1 MEGKVRVQ
9 SPKFTA
15 LPVISEKVTGGNHE
29 IPGVQCKGSGFHPL
43 PDPREGEQILQRQHQ
58 RGLLAGAMPGCR
70 IGIRQPFL
78 YRAPGRFGEIEP
90 LFQKLARRF
99 FRSPFQ
105 QGVDAAAIGVPEN
118 DDVFHL
124 ERVHRVFQRRADA
137 VMMRFVDVLYAVP
150 SLLYIILLMMMFGA
164 NVGSIMLGMCI
175 SGWVGIARLMRTQV
189 ISLKGREYVL
199 AAYTEGAGPA
209 RILFKHMFSNAM
221 SPILVQAT
229 LAIPQAIFQEAFL
242 SFIGMGISAPQ
253 ASLGTLA
260 QDARM
265 YMAIYPHQMICP
277 IAMICIIIFALNF
290 ISEGL
295 SEALDPTNSR

>member
-1 MEGKVRVQ
+1 MLQKSEFFNPIDKSEQDSEFIAMEPRSFWHDVWDRFR
-9 SPKFTA
+9 SNRRA
-15 LPVISEKVTGGNHE
+15 LIGLIVLLFIV
-29 IPGVQCKGSGFHPL
+29 
-43 PDPREGEQILQRQHQ
+43 
-58 RGLLAGAMPGCR
+58 LLAVIGPFFSPYPYDGMGTEVNCGPSATHWFGTDALGR
-70 IGIRQPFL
+70 DLFTRVLYGIR
-78 YRAPGRFGEIEP
+78 IS
-90 LFQKLARRF
+90 LFVGFVSTLINC
-99 FRSPFQ
+99 
-105 QGVDAAAIGVPEN
+105 AIGVLYGG
-118 DDVFHL
+118 VAGYVGG
-124 ERVHRVFQRRADA
+124 RVDA

-150 SLLYIILLMMMFGA
+150 SLLYIILLMMMFGE

-277 IAMICIIIFALNF
+277 FAMICIIIFALNF

>member
-1 MEGKVRVQ
+1 MLQKSEFFKPIDKSEQDSEFIAMEPRSFWHDVWDRFR
-9 SPKFTA
+9 SNRRA
-15 LPVISEKVTGGNHE
+15 LIGLIVLLLIV
-29 IPGVQCKGSGFHPL
+29 
-43 PDPREGEQILQRQHQ
+43 
-58 RGLLAGAMPGCR
+58 LLAVLGPFFSPYPYDGMGTEVNRGPSGTHWFGTDALGR
-70 IGIRQPFL
+70 DLFTRVLYGIRISLFVGFVSTL
-78 YRAPGRFGEIEP
+78 INCVIGVMYGGVAGYVGGRT
-90 LFQKLARRF
+90 
-99 FRSPFQ
+99 
-105 QGVDAAAIGVPEN
+105 DAA
-118 DDVFHL
+118 
-124 ERVHRVFQRRADA
+124 
-137 VMMRFVDVLYAVP
+137 MMRFVDVLYAVP
-150 SLLYIILLMMMFGA
+150 SLLYIILLMMLFGA
-164 NVGSIMLGMCI
+164 NVGSIMVGMCV

-277 IAMICIIIFALNF
+277 IVMICIIIFALNF

>member
-1 MEGKVRVQ
+1 MLQKSEFFKPIDKSEQDSEFIAMEPRSFWHDVWDRFR
-9 SPKFTA
+9 SNRRA
-15 LPVISEKVTGGNHE
+15 LIGLIVLLFIV
-29 IPGVQCKGSGFHPL
+29 
-43 PDPREGEQILQRQHQ
+43 
-58 RGLLAGAMPGCR
+58 LLAVIGPLFSPYPYDGMGTEVNCGPSAAHWFGTDALGR
-70 IGIRQPFL
+70 DLFTRVLYGIR
-78 YRAPGRFGEIEP
+78 IS
-90 LFQKLARRF
+90 LFVGFVSTLINC
-99 FRSPFQ
+99 
-105 QGVDAAAIGVPEN
+105 AIGVLYGG
-118 DDVFHL
+118 VAGYVGG
-124 ERVHRVFQRRADA
+124 RVDA

-265 YMAIYPHQMICP
+265 YMAIYPHQMVCP

>member
-1 MEGKVRVQ
+1 MLQKSEFFKPIDKSEQDSEFIAMEPRSFWHDVWDRFR
-9 SPKFTA
+9 SNRRA
-15 LPVISEKVTGGNHE
+15 LIGLIVLLLIV
-29 IPGVQCKGSGFHPL
+29 
-43 PDPREGEQILQRQHQ
+43 
-58 RGLLAGAMPGCR
+58 LLAVLGPFFSPYPYDGMGTEVNRGPSGTHWFGTDALGR
-70 IGIRQPFL
+70 DLFIRVLYGIRISLFVGFVSTLINCVIGVL
-78 YRAPGRFGEIEP
+78 YGGVAGYVGGRT
-90 LFQKLARRF
+90 
-99 FRSPFQ
+99 
-105 QGVDAAAIGVPEN
+105 DAA
-118 DDVFHL
+118 
-124 ERVHRVFQRRADA
+124 
-137 VMMRFVDVLYAVP
+137 MMRFVDVLYAVP
-150 SLLYIILLMMMFGA
+150 SLLYIILLMMLFGA
-164 NVGSIMLGMCI
+164 NVGSIMVGMCV

-277 IAMICIIIFALNF
+277 IVMICIIIFALNF

>member
-1 MEGKVRVQ
+1 MLQKSEFFKPIDKSEQDSEFIAMEPRSFWHDVWDRFR
-9 SPKFTA
+9 SNRRA
-15 LPVISEKVTGGNHE
+15 LIGLIVLLLIV
-29 IPGVQCKGSGFHPL
+29 
-43 PDPREGEQILQRQHQ
+43 
-58 RGLLAGAMPGCR
+58 LLAVLGPFFSPYPYDGMGTEVNRGPSGTHWFGTDALGR
-70 IGIRQPFL
+70 DLFTRVLYGIR
-78 YRAPGRFGEIEP
+78 IS
-90 LFQKLARRF
+90 LFVGFVSTLINC
-99 FRSPFQ
+99 
-105 QGVDAAAIGVPEN
+105 AIGVLYGG
-118 DDVFHL
+118 VAGY
-124 ERVHRVFQRRADA
+124 VGGRADA

-164 NVGSIMLGMCI
+164 NVGSIMVGMCV
-175 SGWVGIARLMRTQV
+175 SGWVGIARLTGTQV
-189 ISLKGREYVL
+189 ISIKGREYVL
-199 AAYTEGAGPA
+199 AAYTECAVPA

-229 LAIPQAIFQEAFL
+229 LGIPQAIFQEAFL

>member
-1 MEGKVRVQ
+1 MLQKSEFFNPIDKSEQDSEFIAMEPRSFWHDVWDRFR
-9 SPKFTA
+9 SNRRA
-15 LPVISEKVTGGNHE
+15 LIGLIVLLFIV
-29 IPGVQCKGSGFHPL
+29 
-43 PDPREGEQILQRQHQ
+43 
-58 RGLLAGAMPGCR
+58 LLAVIGPFFSPYPYDGMGTEVNCGPSAAHWFGTDALGR
-70 IGIRQPFL
+70 DLFTRVLYGIR
-78 YRAPGRFGEIEP
+78 IS
-90 LFQKLARRF
+90 LFVGFVSTLINC
-99 FRSPFQ
+99 
-105 QGVDAAAIGVPEN
+105 AIGVLYGG
-118 DDVFHL
+118 VAGYVGG
-124 ERVHRVFQRRADA
+124 RVDA

-150 SLLYIILLMMMFGA
+150 SLLYIILLMMMFGS

-265 YMAIYPHQMICP
+265 YMAVYPQQMICP

>member
-1 MEGKVRVQ
+1 MLQKSEFFKPIDKSEQDSEFIAMEPRSFWHDVWDRFR
-9 SPKFTA
+9 SNRRA
-15 LPVISEKVTGGNHE
+15 LIGLIVLLFIV
-29 IPGVQCKGSGFHPL
+29 
-43 PDPREGEQILQRQHQ
+43 
-58 RGLLAGAMPGCR
+58 LLAVIGPFFSPYPYDGMGTEVNCGPSATHWFGTDALGR
-70 IGIRQPFL
+70 DLFTRVLYGIR
-78 YRAPGRFGEIEP
+78 IS
-90 LFQKLARRF
+90 LFVGFVSTLINC
-99 FRSPFQ
+99 
-105 QGVDAAAIGVPEN
+105 AIGVLYGG
-118 DDVFHL
+118 VAGYVGG
-124 ERVHRVFQRRADA
+124 RVDA

>member
-1 MEGKVRVQ
+1 MLQKSEFFNPIDKSEQDSEFIAMEPRSFWHDVWDRFR
-9 SPKFTA
+9 SNRRA
-15 LPVISEKVTGGNHE
+15 LIGLIVLLLIV
-29 IPGVQCKGSGFHPL
+29 
-43 PDPREGEQILQRQHQ
+43 
-58 RGLLAGAMPGCR
+58 LLAVLGPLFSPYPYDGMGTEVNCGPSAAHWFGTDALGR
-70 IGIRQPFL
+70 DLFTRVLYGIR
-78 YRAPGRFGEIEP
+78 IS
-90 LFQKLARRF
+90 LFVGFVSTLINC
-99 FRSPFQ
+99 
-105 QGVDAAAIGVPEN
+105 AIGVLYGG
-118 DDVFHL
+118 VAGYVGG
-124 ERVHRVFQRRADA
+124 RVDA

-150 SLLYIILLMMMFGA
+150 SLLYIILLMMMFGS
-164 NVGSIMLGMCI
+164 NVGSIMVGMCI

-265 YMAIYPHQMICP
+265 YMAVYPQQMICP

>member
-1 MEGKVRVQ
+1 MLQKSEFFNPIDKSEQDSEFIAMEPRSFWHDVWDRFR
-9 SPKFTA
+9 SNRRA
-15 LPVISEKVTGGNHE
+15 LIGLIVLLFIV
-29 IPGVQCKGSGFHPL
+29 
-43 PDPREGEQILQRQHQ
+43 
-58 RGLLAGAMPGCR
+58 LLAVFGPFFSPYPYDGMGTEVNCGPSAAHWFGTDALGR
-70 IGIRQPFL
+70 DLFTRVLYGIR
-78 YRAPGRFGEIEP
+78 IS
-90 LFQKLARRF
+90 LFVGFVSTLINC
-99 FRSPFQ
+99 
-105 QGVDAAAIGVPEN
+105 AIGVLYGG
-118 DDVFHL
+118 VAGYVGG
-124 ERVHRVFQRRADA
+124 RVDA

-265 YMAIYPHQMICP
+265 YMAIYPHQMVCP

>member
-1 MEGKVRVQ
+1 MLQKSEFFKPIDKSEQDSEFIAMEPRSFWHDVWDRFR
-9 SPKFTA
+9 SNRRA
-15 LPVISEKVTGGNHE
+15 LIGLIVLLFIV
-29 IPGVQCKGSGFHPL
+29 
-43 PDPREGEQILQRQHQ
+43 
-58 RGLLAGAMPGCR
+58 LLAVIGPFFSPYPYDGMGTEVNCGPSATHWFGTDALGR
-70 IGIRQPFL
+70 DLFTRVLYGIR
-78 YRAPGRFGEIEP
+78 IS
-90 LFQKLARRF
+90 LFVGFVSTLINC
-99 FRSPFQ
+99 
-105 QGVDAAAIGVPEN
+105 AIGVLYGG
-118 DDVFHL
+118 VAGYVGG
-124 ERVHRVFQRRADA
+124 RVDA

-150 SLLYIILLMMMFGA
+150 SLLYIILLMMMFGS
-164 NVGSIMLGMCI
+164 NVGSIMMGMCI

>member
-1 MEGKVRVQ
+1 MLQKSEFFKPIDKSEQDSEFIAMEPRSFWHDVWDRFR
-9 SPKFTA
+9 SNRRA
-15 LPVISEKVTGGNHE
+15 LIGLIVLLFIV
-29 IPGVQCKGSGFHPL
+29 
-43 PDPREGEQILQRQHQ
+43 
-58 RGLLAGAMPGCR
+58 LLAVIGPFFSPYPYDGMGTEVNCGPSAAHWFGTDALGR
-70 IGIRQPFL
+70 DLFTRVLYGIR
-78 YRAPGRFGEIEP
+78 IS
-90 LFQKLARRF
+90 LFVGFVSTLINC
-99 FRSPFQ
+99 
-105 QGVDAAAIGVPEN
+105 AIGVLYGI
-118 DDVFHL
+118 VAGYVGG
-124 ERVHRVFQRRADA
+124 RVDA

-277 IAMICIIIFALNF
+277 IVMICIIIFALNF

>member
-1 MEGKVRVQ
+1 MLQKSEFFKPIDKSEQDSEFIAMEPRSFWHDVWDRFR
-9 SPKFTA
+9 SNRRA
-15 LPVISEKVTGGNHE
+15 LIGLIVLLFIV
-29 IPGVQCKGSGFHPL
+29 
-43 PDPREGEQILQRQHQ
+43 
-58 RGLLAGAMPGCR
+58 LLAVLGPLFSPYPYDGMGTEVNCGPSAAHWFGTDALGR
-70 IGIRQPFL
+70 DLFTRVLYGIR
-78 YRAPGRFGEIEP
+78 IS
-90 LFQKLARRF
+90 LFVGFVSTLINC
-99 FRSPFQ
+99 
-105 QGVDAAAIGVPEN
+105 AIGVLYGG
-118 DDVFHL
+118 VAGY
-124 ERVHRVFQRRADA
+124 VGGRADA

-277 IAMICIIIFALNF
+277 IVMICIIIFALNF

>member
-1 MEGKVRVQ
+1 MLQKSEFFNPIDKSEQDSEFISMEPRSFWHDVWDRFR
-9 SPKFTA
+9 SNRRA
-15 LPVISEKVTGGNHE
+15 LIGLIVLLFIV
-29 IPGVQCKGSGFHPL
+29 
-43 PDPREGEQILQRQHQ
+43 
-58 RGLLAGAMPGCR
+58 LLAVIGPFFSPYPYDGMGTEVNCGPSAAHWFGTDALGR
-70 IGIRQPFL
+70 DLFTRVLYGIR
-78 YRAPGRFGEIEP
+78 IS
-90 LFQKLARRF
+90 LFVGFVSTLINC
-99 FRSPFQ
+99 
-105 QGVDAAAIGVPEN
+105 AIGVLYGG
-118 DDVFHL
+118 VAGYVGG
-124 ERVHRVFQRRADA
+124 RVDA

-150 SLLYIILLMMMFGA
+150 SLLYIILLMMMFGS
-164 NVGSIMLGMCI
+164 NVGSIMVGMCI

>member
-1 MEGKVRVQ
+1 MLQKSEFFNPIDKSEQDSEFIAMEPRSFWHDVWDRFR
-9 SPKFTA
+9 SNRRA
-15 LPVISEKVTGGNHE
+15 LIGLIVLLFIV
-29 IPGVQCKGSGFHPL
+29 
-43 PDPREGEQILQRQHQ
+43 
-58 RGLLAGAMPGCR
+58 LLAVIGPFFSPYPYDGMGTEVNCGPSAAHWFGTDALGR
-70 IGIRQPFL
+70 DLFTRVLYGIR
-78 YRAPGRFGEIEP
+78 IS
-90 LFQKLARRF
+90 LFVGFVSTLINC
-99 FRSPFQ
+99 
-105 QGVDAAAIGVPEN
+105 AIGVLYGG
-118 DDVFHL
+118 VAGYVGG
-124 ERVHRVFQRRADA
+124 RVDA

-150 SLLYIILLMMMFGA
+150 SLLYIILLMMMFGS
-164 NVGSIMLGMCI
+164 NVGSIMVGMCI

>member
-1 MEGKVRVQ
+1 MLQKSEFFNPIDKLEQDSESIAMEPRSFWHDVWDRFR
-9 SPKFTA
+9 SNRRA
-15 LPVISEKVTGGNHE
+15 LI
-29 IPGVQCKGSGFHPL
+29 GFIVL
-43 PDPREGEQILQRQHQ
+43 LLIV
-58 RGLLAGAMPGCR
+58 LLAVLGPFFSPYPYDGMGTEVNCGPSAAHWFGTDALGR
-70 IGIRQPFL
+70 DLFTRVLYGIR
-78 YRAPGRFGEIEP
+78 IS
-90 LFQKLARRF
+90 LFVGFVSTLINC
-99 FRSPFQ
+99 
-105 QGVDAAAIGVPEN
+105 AIGVLYGG
-118 DDVFHL
+118 VAGYVGG
-124 ERVHRVFQRRADA
+124 RTDA

-265 YMAIYPHQMICP
+265 YMAVYPQQMICP

>member
-1 MEGKVRVQ
+1 MWDRFR
-9 SPKFTA
+9 SNRRA
-15 LPVISEKVTGGNHE
+15 LIGLIVLLFIV
-29 IPGVQCKGSGFHPL
+29 
-43 PDPREGEQILQRQHQ
+43 
-58 RGLLAGAMPGCR
+58 LLAVLGPLFSPYPYDGMGTEVNCGPSAAHWFGTDALGR
-70 IGIRQPFL
+70 DLFTRVLYGIR
-78 YRAPGRFGEIEP
+78 IS
-90 LFQKLARRF
+90 LFVGFVSTLINC
-99 FRSPFQ
+99 
-105 QGVDAAAIGVPEN
+105 AIGVLYGG
-118 DDVFHL
+118 VAGYVGG
-124 ERVHRVFQRRADA
+124 RVDA

-150 SLLYIILLMMMFGA
+150 SLLYIILLMMMFGS
-164 NVGSIMLGMCI
+164 NVGSIMVGMCI

-265 YMAIYPHQMICP
+265 YMAIYPHQMVCP

>member
-1 MEGKVRVQ
+1 MLQKSEFFNPIDKLEQDSEFIAMEPRSFWHDVWDRFR
-9 SPKFTA
+9 SNRRA
-15 LPVISEKVTGGNHE
+15 LI
-29 IPGVQCKGSGFHPL
+29 GFIVL
-43 PDPREGEQILQRQHQ
+43 LLIV
-58 RGLLAGAMPGCR
+58 LLAVLGPFFSPYPYDGMGTEVNCGPSAAHWFGTDALGR
-70 IGIRQPFL
+70 DLFTRVLYGIR
-78 YRAPGRFGEIEP
+78 IS
-90 LFQKLARRF
+90 LFVGFVSTLINC
-99 FRSPFQ
+99 
-105 QGVDAAAIGVPEN
+105 AIGVLYGG
-118 DDVFHL
+118 VAGYVGG
-124 ERVHRVFQRRADA
+124 RTDA

-265 YMAIYPHQMICP
+265 YMAVYPQQMICP